1 MRTLFNMIFA
11 AQDTFRLLIG
21 VVIIL
26 GMTTLMLPACQH
38 DPGEPI
44 EPDPMD
50 TTGNP
55 LDTMGTDTMD
65 HDTMGTPCDSQVIYF
80 NNEILPLLRS
90 NCAKSGCHDAISH
103 QEDIILDNYQ
113 NVMASGIVVP
123 FDLNESKMFEAITE
137 NDPDKVMP
145 EPPNQRLTADQIT
158 LIASWILQGAK
169 DLECD
174 PNAGQC
180 ITTNISYSTYIAP
193 LIATNCAGCHS
204 GPNASGNIVLTSH
217 DGVKTVAD
225 NGRLLGAITWANGY
239 QRMPKGSGQLSDCN
253 IEKIKA
259 WINDGAPN
267 N

>member
-1 MRTLFNMIFA
+1 MRTLFNQAHPFKCTLKLLVGVFIFFGL
-11 AQDTFRLLIG
+11 TI
-21 VVIIL
+21 
-26 GMTTLMLPACQH
+26 LMLPGCEH
-38 DPGEPI
+38 DPMEPI
-44 EPDPMD
+44 DPDPMD

-55 LDTMGTDTMD
+55 IDTMDVDTMD

-123 FDLNESKMFEAITE
+123 FDLNESEMFEAITE

-158 LIASWILQGAK
+158 QIATWILQGAK

-174 PNAGQC
+174 ATAGQC
-180 ITTNISYSTYIAP
+180 VTTNISYSSFIAP

-204 GPNASGNIVLTSH
+204 GPTASGNIVLTSH
-217 DGVKTVAD
+217 AGVKTVAD
-225 NGRLLGAITWANGY
+225 NGRLVGAITWATGY
-239 QRMPKGSGQLSDCN
+239 QQMPKGSNKLSDCK